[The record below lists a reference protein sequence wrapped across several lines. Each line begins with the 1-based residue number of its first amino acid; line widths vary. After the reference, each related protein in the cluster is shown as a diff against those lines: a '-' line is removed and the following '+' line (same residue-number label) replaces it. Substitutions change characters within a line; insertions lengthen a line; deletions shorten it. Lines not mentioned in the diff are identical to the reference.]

1 MERLIDAL
9 ESTADFFVEHVQVTA
24 IVFDNT
30 NDVTVWAT
38 THQDNAL
45 YFFHLGL
52 QFQQLDLLVRL
63 AADRAP
69 AVQEEI
75 AEALATVTEW
85 PCLLEYHTEARPPVA
100 LPGVALKLA
109 CTYPADGPPDDEDEG
124 IEFVELRGTRNADAD
139 AGDDYEEAEN
149 ELEGT
154 EEEFADDEGF
164 EGRAPHNIFYLEGVF
179 LRIDP

>member
-1 MERLIDAL
+1 M
-9 ESTADFFVEHVQVTA
+9 QVTA

-38 THQDNAL
+38 THLDNTL

-63 AADRAP
+63 AADRTP

-75 AEALATVTEW
+75 AEALATVTDW
-85 PCLLEYHTEARPPVA
+85 PCLLEYHTDDRPPLA

-109 CTYPADGPPDDEDEG
+109 CTYPADAPPDGEDDDG
-124 IEFVELRGTRNADAD
+124 IEFVELRGTPDQAD
-139 AGDDYEEAEN
+139 EEANSSYEDD
-149 ELEGT
+149 EAEMVG
-154 EEEFADDEGF
+154 EEFGDEEF
-164 EGRAPHNIFYLEGVF
+164 ESSVPHNIFYLEGVF
-179 LRIDP
+179 LRIEP